1 MLNSEELIAAM
12 SDIDERHI
20 VEAGQKLGYTG
31 KKGNTGRKKTL
42 RVLLIAAV
50 ISVLFAATA
59 AATGWF
65 GFSSRVTPAEDPLG
79 LSEGGYISMNDYADT
94 PAGQAHA
101 EWCRFWNE
109 YVSSHEF
116 ENYDELSWLGG
127 NEELESYYHIYAAYD
142 QAMMDKLLEIR
153 DKYGI
158 SLHTEA
164 VIVPNPEMFYKV
176 TGTEPFIDESVKSS
190 LFPKPVYEDG
200 SFSAE
205 GAIYFG
211 EYSYMFSLIKGMKG
225 VLDPSSNY
233 LYRAEDYQE
242 WQYTTDEGQ
251 LLNLAVYTG
260 PIDRGALDCFIFCE
274 GKDCLVTIFGSLPCA
289 EDSVTA
295 VEEYAE
301 LFDYGTLCNAK
312 PDLSSVLDTAPTAV
326 KPKGELLTLANWVET
341 DEYKASSEFQKFYC
355 DYVSSLEEY
364 KGKFVE
370 GFPYFFYYG
379 AFPTG
384 IGAIDEA
391 YNRILEEYALQPA
404 GKAEAVWGGRKIP
417 EEYLDHITADRG
429 FLCSDGVDY
438 MDFPDLTVEEIYAV
452 LGCEDFFTGD
462 EILPFAIAYEN
473 GAFQCTNG
481 KAEVNYIPKGCFYP
495 LMRYC
500 LHPEAEGWAY
510 DTACGEQVY
519 ITQAGE
525 MVYPVGGYSTIIYE
539 TDLAYVIALNESGQ
553 NEPYYLEMLADS
565 IDFTK
570 FK

>member
-20 VEAGQKLGYTG
+20 VEAGQKLGYTD
-31 KKGNTGRKKTL
+31 KKGKNGRKKTL
-42 RVLLIAAV
+42 RVLLIAAA

-205 GAIYFG
+205 GGIYFV
-211 EYSYMFSLIKGMKG
+211 EYSYLFSLIKGMKG

-289 EDSVTA
+289 EDSFRA

-312 PDLSSVLDTAPTAV
+312 PDLSSVLNTEPTAV

>member
-20 VEAGQKLGYTG
+20 VEAGQTLGYTDKEG
-31 KKGNTGRKKTL
+31 KAGRKKTL

-101 EWCRFWNE
+101 EWCQFRDE

-116 ENYDELSWLGG
+116 ENYDDLSWLGG
-127 NEELESYYHIYAAYD
+127 NEELESYYHIYAAFD

-153 DKYGI
+153 DKYNI

-164 VIVPNPEMFYKV
+164 VNVPNLEYFYKV
-176 TGTEPFIDESVKSS
+176 LGIEPFIDESLKSS
-190 LFPKPVYEDG
+190 LFPKVIYEDG

-225 VLDPSSNY
+225 VLDPSFNY
-233 LYRAEDYQE
+233 LYHAEDYQE
-242 WQYTTDEGQ
+242 WQYTTNEGQ

-289 EDSVTA
+289 EDSFRA

-301 LFDYGTLCNAK
+301 LFDYGTLCKAGSVFCSRYRTYRGQAK
-312 PDLSSVLDTAPTAV
+312 RGVAD
-326 KPKGELLTLANWVET
+326 
-341 DEYKASSEFQKFYC
+341 
-355 DYVSSLEEY
+355 
-364 KGKFVE
+364 
-370 GFPYFFYYG
+370 
-379 AFPTG
+379 
-384 IGAIDEA
+384 
-391 YNRILEEYALQPA
+391 A
-404 GKAEAVWGGRKIP
+404 GRLGG
-417 EEYLDHITADRG
+417 DR
-429 FLCSDGVDY
+429 
-438 MDFPDLTVEEIYAV
+438 
-452 LGCEDFFTGD
+452 
-462 EILPFAIAYEN
+462 
-473 GAFQCTNG
+473 
-481 KAEVNYIPKGCFYP
+481 
-495 LMRYC
+495 
-500 LHPEAEGWAY
+500 
-510 DTACGEQVY
+510 
-519 ITQAGE
+519 
-525 MVYPVGGYSTIIYE
+525 
-539 TDLAYVIALNESGQ
+539 
-553 NEPYYLEMLADS
+553 
-565 IDFTK
+565 
-570 FK
+570 

>member
-1 MLNSEELIAAM
+1 MLNSEALIAAM
-12 SDIDERHI
+12 SDIDGRHI
-20 VEAGQKLGYTG
+20 IEAGQKLGYTG
-31 KKGNTGRKKTL
+31 RKRKNGRKKAL
-42 RVLLIAAV
+42 RVLLIAAAV
-50 ISVLFAATA
+50 SALFAATA

-101 EWCRFWNE
+101 EWCRFWRE

-116 ENYDELSWLGG
+116 ENYDDLSWLGG
-127 NEELESYYHIYAAYD
+127 NEELESFYYIYGAYD

-153 DKYGI
+153 DQYGI
-158 SLHTEA
+158 SLHTA
-164 VIVPNPEMFYKV
+164 SVIVPNTEIFYQV
-176 TGTEPFIDESVKSS
+176 TGTEPFIDESVRSS

-211 EYSYMFSLIKGMKG
+211 EDSYLFSLIKGMKG

-242 WQYTTDEGQ
+242 WQYTTNEGQ
-251 LLNLAVYTG
+251 LLNLAVYAG

-301 LFDYGTLCNAK
+301 LFDYGALCNAQ
-312 PDLSSVLDTAPTAV
+312 PDLSSVLDTTPTAV
-326 KPKGELLTLANWVET
+326 KPKGELLTLADWVET
-341 DEYKASSEFQKFYC
+341 DEYKASSEFQKFFC

-379 AFPTG
+379 NFPTG
-384 IGAIDEA
+384 IGTIDEA

-404 GKAEAVWGGRKIP
+404 GKAETVWGGRKIP

-429 FLCSDGVDY
+429 FRCTEAVDY
-438 MDFPDLTVEEIYAV
+438 MDFPDLTVEEIYEI
-452 LGCEDFFTGD
+452 LGCEAFFSGD
-462 EILPFAIAYEN
+462 EILSFAIAYEN

-500 LHPEAEGWAY
+500 LHPEMEGWAY

-519 ITQAGE
+519 ITNAGKE
-525 MVYPVGGYSTIIYE
+525 EYPAFDYCTILYE
-539 TDLAYVIALNESGQ
+539 TDNAYVIVLGPGGPSEA
-553 NEPYYLEMLADS
+553 YYLELLADS

>member
-20 VEAGQKLGYTG
+20 VEAGQKLGYTD
-31 KKGNTGRKKTL
+31 KKGKNGRKKTL
-42 RVLLIAAV
+42 RVLLIAAA

-205 GAIYFG
+205 GGIYFG
-211 EYSYMFSLIKGMKG
+211 EYSYLFSLIKGMKG

-289 EDSVTA
+289 EDSFRA

-312 PDLSSVLDTAPTAV
+312 PDLSSVLNTEPTAV

>member
-1 MLNSEELIAAM
+1 MLNSEELSAAM

-20 VEAGQKLGYTG
+20 VEAGQKLGYTD
-31 KKGNTGRKKTL
+31 KKGKNGRKKTL
-42 RVLLIAAV
+42 RVLLIAAA

-205 GAIYFG
+205 GGIYFG
-211 EYSYMFSLIKGMKG
+211 EYSYLFSLIKGMKG

-289 EDSVTA
+289 EDSFRA

-312 PDLSSVLDTAPTAV
+312 PDLSSVLNTEPTAV

>member
-31 KKGNTGRKKTL
+31 KKGNTGRKKAL

-205 GAIYFG
+205 GGIYFG
-211 EYSYMFSLIKGMKG
+211 EYSYLFSLIKGMKG

-289 EDSVTA
+289 EDSFRA

-301 LFDYGTLCNAK
+301 LFDFGTLCNAK
-312 PDLSSVLDTAPTAV
+312 PDLSSVLNTEPTAV

-384 IGAIDEA
+384 FGAIDEA

-481 KAEVNYIPKGCFYP
+481 KTEVNYIPKGCFYP

>member
-20 VEAGQKLGYTG
+20 VEAGQTLGYTDKEG
-31 KKGNTGRKKTL
+31 KAGRKKTL

-79 LSEGGYISMNDYADT
+79 ISEGGYISMNDYADT

-101 EWCRFWNE
+101 EWCQFRDE

-116 ENYDELSWLGG
+116 ENYDDLSWLGG
-127 NEELESYYHIYAAYD
+127 NEELESYYHIYAAFD

-153 DKYGI
+153 DKYNI

-164 VIVPNPEMFYKV
+164 VNVPNLEYFYKV
-176 TGTEPFIDESVKSS
+176 LGIEPFIDESLKSS
-190 LFPKPVYEDG
+190 LFPKVIYEDG

-225 VLDPSSNY
+225 VLDPSFNY
-233 LYRAEDYQE
+233 LYHAEDYQE
-242 WQYTTDEGQ
+242 WQYTTNEGQ

-289 EDSVTA
+289 EDSFRA

-301 LFDYGTLCNAK
+301 LFDYGTLCTVK
-312 PDLSSVLDTAPTAV
+312 PDLSSVLDTEPTAV
-326 KPKGELLTLANWVET
+326 KPKGELLTLADWVET
-341 DEYKASSEFQKFYC
+341 DEYKAATEFQLIFR
-355 DYVSSLEEY
+355 DYTEATGEY
-364 KGKFVE
+364 EYAVKGY
-370 GFPYFFYYG
+370 PAYFYYG
-379 AFPTG
+379 GFPTG
-384 IGAIDEA
+384 NSSIDEA
-391 YNRILEEYALQPA
+391 YNRIIEEYALQPA
-404 GKAEAVWGGRKIP
+404 GKAEAVWGGQKVP
-417 EEYLDHITADRG
+417 AEYLRPDG
-429 FLCSDGVDY
+429 GLKCPEGVDY
-438 MDFPDLTVEEIYAV
+438 TAFPYLTAEEIYEI
-452 LGCEDFFTGD
+452 LGCGDFFSG
-462 EILPFAIAYEN
+462 EESINLAIAYDN
-473 GAFQCTNG
+473 GAFLCYNNR
-481 KAEVNYIPKGCFYP
+481 VYVHYIPKSCFYP
-495 LMRYC
+495 LIRYC
-500 LHPEAEGWAY
+500 LHPEMEGWAY

>member
-205 GAIYFG
+205 GGIYFG
-211 EYSYMFSLIKGMKG
+211 EYSYLFSLIKGMKG

-242 WQYTTDEGQ
+242 WQYTTNEGQ
-251 LLNLAVYTG
+251 LLNLAVYAG
-260 PIDRGALDCFIFCE
+260 PIDRGRREPGAL
-274 GKDCLVTIFGSLPCA
+274 P
-289 EDSVTA
+289 
-295 VEEYAE
+295 
-301 LFDYGTLCNAK
+301 
-312 PDLSSVLDTAPTAV
+312 
-326 KPKGELLTLANWVET
+326 
-341 DEYKASSEFQKFYC
+341 
-355 DYVSSLEEY
+355 
-364 KGKFVE
+364 
-370 GFPYFFYYG
+370 
-379 AFPTG
+379 
-384 IGAIDEA
+384 
-391 YNRILEEYALQPA
+391 
-404 GKAEAVWGGRKIP
+404 
-417 EEYLDHITADRG
+417 
-429 FLCSDGVDY
+429 
-438 MDFPDLTVEEIYAV
+438 
-452 LGCEDFFTGD
+452 
-462 EILPFAIAYEN
+462 
-473 GAFQCTNG
+473 
-481 KAEVNYIPKGCFYP
+481 
-495 LMRYC
+495 
-500 LHPEAEGWAY
+500 
-510 DTACGEQVY
+510 
-519 ITQAGE
+519 
-525 MVYPVGGYSTIIYE
+525 
-539 TDLAYVIALNESGQ
+539 
-553 NEPYYLEMLADS
+553 
-565 IDFTK
+565 
-570 FK
+570 